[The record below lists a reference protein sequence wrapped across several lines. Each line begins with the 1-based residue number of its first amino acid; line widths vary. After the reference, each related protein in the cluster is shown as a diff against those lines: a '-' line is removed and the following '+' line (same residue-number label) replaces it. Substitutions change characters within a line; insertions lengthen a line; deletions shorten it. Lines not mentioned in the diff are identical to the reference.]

1 MITSATGKRAVLGLL
16 LGAAILSVLVMPF
29 AGIMSISPGDVL
41 GGTTGSSVFWN
52 IRVAR
57 VITAFLA
64 GAALSLSGMTFQAI
78 FRNPLA
84 TPFTLGVAN
93 GAALGAALS
102 IWLGLGFS
110 VLGFSGDSV
119 FAFLGAGG
127 AILLVYGLTRLRRGL
142 STLTMLLAGVAVG
155 AFCSSIILF
164 IQYMSDFTQSFQ
176 IIRWLMGGLEVVG
189 YGPLLNM
196 LPFVLGGAVVILFL
210 SQELNLM
217 VTGEEIAVSRGVDVR
232 RTRLLAFLATSVMV
246 GGVVAVCGPIGF
258 VGMMAPHIC
267 RLVLG
272 EDHRYLAP
280 ASLLFGGLFLLLCD
294 TLARTIIAP
303 AEIPVGVITSLLG
316 GPFFI
321 WLLMGRNRLGL

>member
-1 MITSATGKRAVLGLL
+1 VRRVALKKRRLLGVLLALAFLSLL
-16 LGAAILSVLVMPF
+16 LTPF
-29 AGIMSISPGDVL
+29 AGIMTIHAGDVL
-41 GGTTGSSVFWN
+41 GGTGGANVFWE

-57 VITAFLA
+57 VLTAFVA

-110 VLGFSGDSV
+110 ILGFPGDSV
-119 FAFLGAGG
+119 FAFMGAGA
-127 AILLVYGLTRLRRGL
+127 AIFLVYGLTRLRRGL

-189 YGPLLNM
+189 YEPLLEM
-196 LPFVLGGAVVILFL
+196 LPFVAAGALVIFFI
-210 SQELNLM
+210 SRELNLM
-217 VTGEEIAVSRGVDVR
+217 ITGEEVAVSRGVNVR

-246 GGVVAVCGPIGF
+246 GGVVSVCGPIGF

-267 RLVLG
+267 RLVIG
-272 EDHRYLAP
+272 QDHRYLAP
-280 ASLLFGGLFLLLCD
+280 ASLLFGGAFLLLCD
-294 TLARTIIAP
+294 TLARTIISP
-303 AEIPVGVITSLLG
+303 AEIPVGVITALLG

-321 WLLMGRNRLGL
+321 WLLMGRKGPAL

>member
-1 MITSATGKRAVLGLL
+1 MIQDAAFKRFMIGALVLASLL
-16 LGAAILSVLVMPF
+16 TFIFAPF
-29 AGIMSISPGDVL
+29 AGIMAISPGDVFS
-41 GGTTGSSVFWN
+41 GNAGSNVFWN

-57 VITAFLA
+57 VLTAFLA
-64 GAALSLSGMTFQAI
+64 GSALSVSGMTFQAI

-93 GAALGAALS
+93 GAALGASLS
-102 IWLGLGFS
+102 IWLGLRFH
-110 VLGFSGDSV
+110 VLGFSGDSI
-119 FAFLGAGG
+119 FAFMGAGA
-127 AILLVYGLTRLRRGL
+127 AILLVYGLTRLKKGL

-189 YGPLLNM
+189 YAPLLNM
-196 LPFVLGGAVVILFL
+196 LPFVLAGAAVILYI
-210 SQELNLM
+210 SNELNLM
-217 VTGEEIAVSRGVDVR
+217 LIGEEIAVSRGVDVKK
-232 RTRLLAFLATSVMV
+232 TRLAAFIATSVMV

-272 EDHRYLAP
+272 QDHRYLGP
-280 ASLLFGGLFLLLCD
+280 ASLLFGGLFLTLCD

-303 AEIPVGVITSLLG
+303 VEIPVGVITALLG

>member
-1 MITSATGKRAVLGLL
+1 VIRDAAKKRRLLVALFAVAIASMLL
-16 LGAAILSVLVMPF
+16 TPF
-29 AGIMSISPGDVL
+29 AGIISISPGDVF
-41 GGTTGSSVFWN
+41 GNTAASNVFWN

-57 VITAFLA
+57 VLTAFLA
-64 GAALSLSGMTFQAI
+64 GAALSVSGMTFQAI

-93 GAALGAALS
+93 GAALGATLS
-102 IWLGLGFS
+102 IWLGLSFS

-119 FAFLGAGG
+119 FAFFGAGG
-127 AILLVYGLTRLRRGL
+127 AIFLVYGLTRLRKGL

-189 YGPLLNM
+189 YGPLFNM
-196 LPFVLGGAVVILFL
+196 LPFVLAGAVVILFI

-232 RTRLLAFLATSVMV
+232 RTRLLAFIATSVMV
-246 GGVVAVCGPIGF
+246 GGVVSVCGPIGF

-272 EDHRYLAP
+272 QDHRYLAP
-280 ASLLFGGLFLLLCD
+280 ASLLFGGIFLLFCD

-303 AEIPVGVITSLLG
+303 AEIPVGVITALLG

-321 WLLMGRNRLGL
+321 WLLMGKDRLIQ